1 MTCRDEVLAAAQE
14 LSRRSDTG
22 EFTLGEILKFM
33 EKRGMQ
39 YKEST
44 IRTHVV
50 SRMCANSPDNH
61 GVTFTD
67 LERTGHGTYRLKRTR
82 EDSFMGCATVGG
94 ASASRHSN
102 EPPNKNH
109 DLEALSE
116 DEIKEVLEDWL
127 GKNGWETKIA
137 WGRTP
142 GIDIEAVMPGKR
154 WVIEVKG
161 PGSRPQMRVN
171 YFLAILGETLQ
182 RLNDAD
188 ASYSIALPDLPQY
201 RRLWERLPDLAKSK
215 TGISILFISPDRKI
229 DFTG

>member
-1 MTCRDEVLAAAQE
+1 MTCRDEVLVTAHE
-14 LSRRSDTG
+14 LSHRSSTG
-22 EFTLGEILKFM
+22 EFALANIVKFM
-33 EKRGMQ
+33 EKRGTR

-44 IRTHVV
+44 IRTEVV
-50 SRMCANSPDNH
+50 SRMCANSPDH
-61 GVTFTD
+61 HVVTYSD
-67 LERTGHGTYRLKRTR
+67 LERTDRATYRLKRR
-82 EDSFMGCATVGG
+82 WVDSLKGG
-94 ASASRHSN
+94 SLVENAGISRHSAK
-102 EPPNKNH
+102 PTKKNL

-116 DEIKEVLEDWL
+116 DEIKAVLEDWL

-182 RLNDAD
+182 RLSDAD
-188 ASYSIALPDLPQY
+188 ARYSIALPDLPQY

-215 TGISILFISPDRKI
+215 TGISILFISQNRKV
-229 DFTG
+229 DFLG